1 MPSSRTSS
9 THAVPSYL
17 LKSSLGKGCAQVH
30 EVGRTFDS
38 TEAIRSP
45 AAHTCKVGAGGGA
58 DSFELSPSPMP
69 ERSGGIL
76 DLSNSP
82 SPLRHITSAVP
93 VTSTGLLI
101 KEEQD
106 GTAGGI
112 ITGCLRGSAA
122 DLCGRLRSGDRI
134 VAVDGVAF
142 RHPEGLMQVRG
153 DDSIG
158 STVMMQTWLACLACR
173 GNPQHHNQT
182 FHFSTLHPPTNP
194 SSSSNLQLSSL
205 PDPRSPCSSTSCR

>member
-17 LKSSLGKGCAQVH
+17 LKSSPGEGCAK
-30 EVGRTFDS
+30 VGHTFDS
-38 TEAIRSP
+38 TEAMRSP
-45 AAHTCKVGAGGGA
+45 AAHTSKVGAGGG

-69 ERSGGIL
+69 KRSGGIL
-76 DLSNSP
+76 DLSDSP

-101 KEEQD
+101 KEEKD

-158 STVMMQTWLACLACR
+158 SKVVIAYLPCLQ
-173 GNPQHHNQT
+173 GIHST
-182 FHFSTLHPPTNP
+182 TTKHFFSFPNL
-194 SSSSNLQLSSL
+194 SSSNQSPLLFKSSTFPL
-205 PDPRSPCSSTSCR
+205 FLTQPPCSWTSCR